1 MTMKAKM
8 KRTRTARDDRRR
20 DRAAARIICRRIG
33 EGLPAGR
40 DPAGSFAQIT
50 FSPPLPCGVRRA
62 GDDQPNGPGREVRP
76 TNPTGDRQSMNTYEE
91 KQEAKRERLLERAD
105 RAEAESES
113 RFKTAQQMGSVIP
126 FGQPIL
132 VGHHSETRDRNYRKR
147 IASNY
152 DKSAEASRKAKRLR
166 SRAASVGKGGIS
178 SDDPEAVAKLK
189 EKLAHREKRQDFMR
203 RFNVAM
209 RKRKKDGGIALQAI
223 AAEFNLAAGMVA
235 DLLKPDCAGRIGF
248 AGYQL
253 QNNNAQIRRLKRRI
267 EALEAQAGDET
278 SETKIGPV
286 TIVENV
292 GENRLQLFFP
302 GKPSAEFRRELKRS
316 GFRWARSVGAWQRHR
331 SHGATYWGRTLAEQ
345 FAKDE
350 AAA

>member
-1 MTMKAKM
+1 
-8 KRTRTARDDRRR
+8 
-20 DRAAARIICRRIG
+20 
-33 EGLPAGR
+33 
-40 DPAGSFAQIT
+40 
-50 FSPPLPCGVRRA
+50 
-62 GDDQPNGPGREVRP
+62 
-76 TNPTGDRQSMNTYEE
+76 MNTYEE

-223 AAEFNLAAGMVA
+223 AAEFNLAAEMVA
-235 DLLKPDCAGRIGF
+235 DLLKPDFAGRIGF

-292 GENRLQLFFP
+292 EENRLQLFFP

-331 SHGATYWGRTLAEQ
+331 SHGATYWGRILAEQ

-350 AAA
+350 DAA